1 MRNPVGWFEIYVDDM
16 DRARKFYEAIF
27 ETKLDK
33 LEGPDVE
40 MYSFPMEQD
49 AAGSPGSLVKME
61 GFPVGKNSVLVYFTC
76 EDCAAE
82 ESRVEA
88 AGGRIQRPKMSIG
101 EYGFISLV
109 YDTEGNMIGLHS
121 MK

>member
-16 DRARKFYEAIF
+16 DRARKFYETVF
-27 ETKLDK
+27 ENKLDK
-33 LEGPDVE
+33 LEGPDIE

-61 GFPVGKNSVLVYFTC
+61 GAPVGKNSVLVYFTC
-76 EDCAAE
+76 EDCANE
-82 ESRVEA
+82 ESRVEP
-88 AGGRIQRPKMSIG
+88 AGGRVQRPKMSMG
-101 EYGFISLV
+101 QYGFISLV